1 MSRATLLN
9 EMMNVIPIMKAA
21 IPADL
26 SIALCDLEQFIGYWP
41 GQNINLSI
49 AVGQKLDPN
58 EPLYKALTENIS
70 LKAEVPAHF
79 YGFEF
84 IGTAIPVHNED
95 RQVIGGL
102 AIQLRKPT
110 ELITIADNIEL
121 SLSKTSAQVN
131 DMSGSALQLVDTAKQ
146 LLALVLQTTEQVE
159 GINKVTA
166 TVRSVADQTQL
177 LGINAAI
184 EAAHAKEFGRTFD
197 IVAREMRKLSHE
209 TSDSAQSIQAT
220 VNMFAHV
227 TTSMRQAIE
236 SIAGTLDHQAEANQ
250 QILAHIE
257 DIHQMSAQLNEFAK
271 KL

>member
-9 EMMNVIPIMKAA
+9 DMMNVIPILKEA

-26 SIALCDLEQFIGYWP
+26 SIALCDTQQFIGYWP
-41 GQNINLSI
+41 GENINLSI
-49 AVGQKLDPN
+49 AIGQKLDPK
-58 EPLYKALTENIS
+58 EPLYQAINENIS

-84 IGTAIPVHNED
+84 IGTALPLHNKD
-95 RQVIGGL
+95 GYVIGGL
-102 AIQLRKPT
+102 AIQLRKPS

-131 DMSGSALQLVDTAKQ
+131 DMSGSALQLVDTARQ
-146 LLALVLQTTEQVE
+146 LLTLVLQTTEQVQ
-159 GINKVTA
+159 GINEVTA

-197 IVAREMRKLSHE
+197 IVAREMRKLSYE
-209 TSDSAQSIQAT
+209 TSESAQSIQTT

-227 TTSMRQAIE
+227 TASMRQAIE
-236 SIAGTLDHQAEANQ
+236 SIASTLDHQAEANQ
-250 QILAHIE
+250 QILAYIE
-257 DIHQMSAQLNEFAK
+257 DIHKMSEQLNEFAK